1 MTPDGPT
8 IHRTDDGGKA
18 ALSFGLGSLTRG
30 VQSLGS
36 LIYVNGAK
44 RRSIRRLRLRST
56 LGYFRLTRNVAF
68 MVVLLLYDKGISTND
83 DRHFEL
89 FYFEHALKSRLLQV

>member
-1 MTPDGPT
+1 MTPDGRT

-36 LIYVNGAK
+36 LIYVNGAE
-44 RRSIRRLRLRST
+44 RRSISLAL
-56 LGYFRLTRNVAF
+56 AF
-68 MVVLLLYDKGISTND
+68 ANKVI
-83 DRHFEL
+83 
-89 FYFEHALKSRLLQV
+89 